1 MLRSVDSAVSVDSE
15 KSPVAKSIM
24 PILPRIPGWMRS
36 TRYPAVGAVIRVAI
50 GHGVS
55 SKPVITSLCPN
66 VFCRK
71 KGRETIASIC
81 AVNEQMEVLMDKVKM
96 GIFSKSNGKSGED
109 CPNCRRT

>member
-15 KSPVAKSIM
+15 KSPVAKSII

-55 SKPVITSLCPN
+55 SKPVRTSLCPQ
-66 VFCRK
+66 R
-71 KGRETIASIC
+71 
-81 AVNEQMEVLMDKVKM
+81 VLQEKRQ
-96 GIFSKSNGKSGED
+96 GNHRQHLCGK
-109 CPNCRRT
+109 RTDGSADG